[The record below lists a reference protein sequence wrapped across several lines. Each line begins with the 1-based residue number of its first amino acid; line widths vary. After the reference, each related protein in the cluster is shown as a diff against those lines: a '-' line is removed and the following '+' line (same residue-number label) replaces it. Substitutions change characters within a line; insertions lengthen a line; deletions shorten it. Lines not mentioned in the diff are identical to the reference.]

1 MSVPAVV
8 AGVVLGVVGV
18 VAGMVLGVVGVVV
31 GVVLGVVGVVF
42 SRFVSTHV
50 LPHHLSHAVVLLVGR
65 VTGQSIRYLSHGAG
79 MGVSARWGI
88 HPGTR
93 ETDGPDECAD
103 DDDRH

>member
-1 MSVPAVV
+1 MSVPA
-8 AGVVLGVVGV
+8 V

-31 GVVLGVVGVVF
+31 GVVLGVVGVVAGVVGVVF